1 MDRPDFYRY
10 HAIFSYEDDGIHVTF
25 PDLPGCITLGKD
37 EDEAIRMAREA
48 VSLHMYGMEQDAED
62 IPEPSSLKALARD
75 EELEDNEVFFLVEA
89 FMPAFREKQNKRFVK
104 KTLSIPYWLN
114 AEAERQ
120 GINFSQTLQQAI
132 KQQLNIAM

>member
-1 MDRPDFYRY
+1 F
-10 HAIFSYEDDGIHVTF
+10 
-25 PDLPGCITLGKD
+25 GKD

-132 KQQLNIAM
+132 KQHLNIAM